1 MSFEP
6 INCKGCILGS
16 SSVGKSCI
24 AIRYINNNFE
34 NDVPSTLNALYYKK
48 IIETDR
54 GLVQLNLWD
63 TAGQEKYRA
72 LGKHFYKDAFI
83 ICLIYDLTNRKTFED
98 IKNIWYPD
106 LLKYGE
112 EFTVIA
118 IIGNKLDLCE
128 ENTTDVEAENYAKEI
143 GAKFK
148 LVSAKT
154 GVGVDD
160 IFIELVKAYVEPRF
174 SIKLKILMK
183 GKEAHLDAKKFK
195 KNKKKIVVKYLI
207 YL

>member
-174 SIKLKILMK
+174 SIKIKDFNERKRGSFRCEKIQ
-183 GKEAHLDAKKFK
+183 KKQK
-195 KNKKKIVVKYLI
+195 KNCC
-207 YL
+207 